1 MKNIVGKPQ
10 TIKKVN
16 EDLIKNIIKNEGPIT
31 KPEISN
37 ITELSLATV
46 NKIVEQL
53 ALKNEVKVSG
63 LSESTGGRRAQL
75 FEINANLEHI
85 IALYYYRNCCIGVVA
100 NLLGEIIYQ
109 EEFNIRMDTYENVN
123 QDTFF
128 VIDTL
133 IKKEKGNN
141 IRAIGI
147 GVPGV
152 VKKGVVKNIPTI
164 KSWEGI
170 NLENLIKSKYNT
182 KVFIENDTNITTI
195 GIYQKQYKDKYK
207 NMALMYL
214 EDGIGSGIVING
226 ELYLGSTNFAGELS
240 YLNIEFGK
248 YNSNN
253 LNLEDYIMSLR
264 KRYLESKDNKFKKEI
279 LSIISNFIRT
289 LVCVLN
295 PQAMI
300 IQCSILTKSDMEFIE
315 KDVSNNVGEE
325 NFPKLIKVDSLR
337 EGSINGVVSMCLKET
352 DYQYSLS
359 NKKGGY

>member
-1 MKNIVGKPQ
+1 M
-10 TIKKVN
+10 
-16 EDLIKNIIKNEGPIT
+16 
-31 KPEISN
+31 
-37 ITELSLATV
+37 
-46 NKIVEQL
+46 
-53 ALKNEVKVSG
+53 
-63 LSESTGGRRAQL
+63 
-75 FEINANLEHI
+75 
-85 IALYYYRNCCIGVVA
+85 
-100 NLLGEIIYQ
+100 
-109 EEFNIRMDTYENVN
+109 
-123 QDTFF
+123 
-128 VIDTL
+128 
-133 IKKEKGNN
+133 
-141 IRAIGI
+141 
-147 GVPGV
+147 
-152 VKKGVVKNIPTI
+152 
-164 KSWEGI
+164 
-170 NLENLIKSKYNT
+170 
-182 KVFIENDTNITTI
+182 FIENDTNITTI

-325 NFPKLIKVDSLR
+325 NFPKLIKVESLR
-337 EGSINGVVSMCLKET
+337 EGSINGVISMCLKET

>member
-1 MKNIVGKPQ
+1 MK
-10 TIKKVN
+10 T
-16 EDLIKNIIKNEGPIT
+16 LT
-31 KPEISN
+31 KI
-37 ITELSLATV
+37 L
-46 NKIVEQL
+46 
-53 ALKNEVKVSG
+53 
-63 LSESTGGRRAQL
+63 
-75 FEINANLEHI
+75 
-85 IALYYYRNCCIGVVA
+85 
-100 NLLGEIIYQ
+100 
-109 EEFNIRMDTYENVN
+109 
-123 QDTFF
+123 F

-337 EGSINGVVSMCLKET
+337 EGSINGVISMCLKET